1 MTQKLRCLVCT
12 TSSLAIPSL
21 EALHQSGHDLVVLL
35 AKPNEDSDG
44 IFSESDDT
52 GVQQWAEPRGVEV
65 QQLTDHAP
73 EALPRAVEKL
83 RPDLGIVVDYGRVF
97 PESLLEIPTNNWIK
111 LHFSQLPKHRGFH
124 PVRSALWHGDRST
137 GVSIIEMGEEPD
149 KGPILAK
156 ESVPIESDE
165 TFGNLSA
172 RLAHIGAPLLVD
184 TVDSLALGKKI
195 KPRTQNEKSSST
207 TLNLTPRH
215 CQAPW
220 WREAKIVLNHLRA
233 LSPSPGMTTMM
244 RRKRV
249 RIVKGGPMGKMNAPP
264 GESGTFI
271 GTRAGQLAVLCSKGS
286 VFGIEL
292 AEWPEGNSI
301 SAHELVKE
309 LDVKVGDLFV

>member
-21 EALHQSGHDLVVLL
+21 EALHQSAHDLVVLL
-35 AKPNEDSDG
+35 AKSNEDSDG
-44 IFSESDDT
+44 IFSEDDDS
-52 GVQQWAEPRGVEV
+52 GVEQWAAQQGVEV
-65 QQLTDHAP
+65 RQLTDQTP
-73 EALPRAVEKL
+73 EALRGLVEKL
-83 RPDLGIVVDYGRVF
+83 RPDLGIVVDYGREF
-97 PESLLEIPTNNWIK
+97 PESLLEIPTQNWIK

-124 PVRSALWHGDRST
+124 PIRSALWHGDRST

-149 KGPILAK
+149 KGPILAN
-156 ESVPIESDE
+156 ESVPIEAEE
-165 TFGNLSA
+165 TYGELSE
-172 RLAHIGAPLLVD
+172 RLAQIGAPLLAT
-184 TVDSLALGKKI
+184 TVDSLALGTKI
-195 KPRTQNEKSSST
+195 KRKTQNEKSSST
-207 TLNLTPRH
+207 TPNFGPRH

-220 WREAKIVLNHLRA
+220 WREAKIVLNHLRS
-233 LSPSPGMTTMM
+233 LSPSPGMTTMI
-244 RRKRV
+244 RRERV

-292 AEWPEGNSI
+292 AEWPDGTSI
-301 SAHELVKE
+301 SAHELVKA